1 MAEYPRIHSVR
12 HVNGPRLQF
21 RKTTANGYHSHG
33 MFGLQELLPSWE
45 LKLLAT
51 AIVPVVGIAL
61 AYLVRRVRR
70 RAVRRFNPVGVDL
83 VSSAVVVGIV
93 IVTALVMADI
103 WGQTEALLDQFGVL
117 RIDERAPQLVVTII
131 VLIAIQVFVGIGGRL
146 LEDLGDESDALT
158 RHQREVSLRVTQ
170 VTLWAGGIIVILG
183 VWNVDIAG
191 LLVGAGFLGIVIG
204 LAARKTIGS
213 MLAGFVLMFSRP
225 FEVGD
230 WVAVDGD
237 EGVVTD
243 ITMMSTRI
251 QAFDGEYVVVPNDV
265 VGNEIVAN
273 RSRNGRLRTAVEVG
287 VDYDVDL
294 EHAREVTQSIAT
306 GLAADEEF
314 PGSSPEVVI
323 DRFGDSAVVLVVRIW
338 VEEPTPGELTRA
350 RGELITAISDRFSEE
365 GIGIP
370 YPQRELSHRECR
382 GDPDESSPSTD
393 ASLEEA

>member
-1 MAEYPRIHSVR
+1 
-12 HVNGPRLQF
+12 
-21 RKTTANGYHSHG
+21 

-51 AIVPVVGIAL
+51 AIVPVVGIAF

-70 RAVRRFNPVGVDL
+70 RAVRRLNPVGVDL

-93 IVTALVMADI
+93 IVTALAMADI
-103 WGQTEALLDQFGVL
+103 WGQTETLLDQFGVL
-117 RIDERAPQLVVTII
+117 RLDERAPQLVVTII

-170 VTLWAGGIIVILG
+170 VTLWGGGIIVILG

-237 EGVVTD
+237 EGIVTD

-294 EHAREVTQSIAT
+294 EHAREVTQSVAT
-306 GLAADEEF
+306 DLAAEEGF

-323 DRFGDSAVVLVVRIW
+323 DRFGDSAVVLVVRLW
-338 VEEPTPGELTRA
+338 VEDPTPRELTRA
-350 RGELITAISDRFSEE
+350 RGELIAAISNRFSEE
-365 GIGIP
+365 GIEIP
-370 YPQRELSHRECR
+370 YPQRELSHRER
-382 GDPDESSPSTD
+382 REDPDESSPSTD
-393 ASLEEA
+393 EPLEKA